1 MIAGQGQD
9 SSVDHVEGDSA
20 LGQEH
25 LNAPMPTP
33 CALPETDSAPEV
45 QMTIKGTF
53 IELVAPAQQEGRCR
67 AMTDSVIMNGTY
79 EGRRRKASSQGC
91 PLEVLNESSE
101 VSTEFQADPEECSA
115 PVDTPMLWP
124 SLPSDRLTAQHA
136 EAMPQLE
143 DPFLPAPWSGLDGQ
157 DWLMPHAFNGA
168 PFNCASSA
176 VAWDGTGLMAAMDPV
191 AAAQWDQWGQ
201 HLAECMDPG
210 ASSCSP
216 VAEPVNKPVARTAG
230 KAASRAQAGASLVP
244 EAEKTTVLLRNL
256 PKDYTRTQLIELL
269 EDEGFDGTFDFVYV
283 PMDFSSEASLGYAFV
298 NFTAPGDA
306 RRCWEMFDGLAEW
319 GRPGENRACEVM
331 WAEPCQGLAAHVER
345 YRSSPV
351 MHASVPDEWKPA
363 IFQSGVRMPFPPP
376 LKAVSAPKVRRRAAK
391 EERG

>member
-1 MIAGQGQD
+1 MIADQGQD
-9 SSVDHVEGDSA
+9 SSVGDERCTA
-20 LGQEH
+20 
-25 LNAPMPTP
+25 PTP
-33 CALPETDSAPEV
+33 TQAEPEV

-53 IELVAPAQQEGRCR
+53 IELVAKEPEEGRCR
-67 AMTDSVIMNGTY
+67 AMTDSVIVNGTY
-79 EGRRRKASSQGC
+79 DGRRRKASSQGC
-91 PLEVLNESSE
+91 PLEILNESSE
-101 VSTEFQADPEECSA
+101 VSTEFQADPDDCSA
-115 PVDTPMLWP
+115 KVDTPMLWP

-136 EAMPQLE
+136 EALPPLE
-143 DPFLPAPWSGLDGQ
+143 EPYLPAPWSGLDGQ
-157 DWLMPHAFNGA
+157 DWLMPPAFAAGYNCGA
-168 PFNCASSA
+168 SA
-176 VAWDGTGLMAAMDPV
+176 VAFDGSCLMPAMDPV
-191 AAAQWDQWGQ
+191 AAAQWDQWG
-201 HLAECMDPG
+201 MDSG

-216 VAEPVNKPVARTAG
+216 AVEPMNKIVARTTG
-230 KAASRAQAGASLVP
+230 KATSRAQAGASLVP

-256 PKDYTRTQLIELL
+256 PRDYTRTQLIELL

-306 RRCWEMFDGLAEW
+306 RRCWEIFDGLVEW
-319 GRPGENRACEVM
+319 GQPGENRACEVM

-376 LKAVSAPKVRRRAAK
+376 LKTVSAPKVRRRAANK
-391 EERG
+391 EDRG

>member
-1 MIAGQGQD
+1 MIAGQGH
-9 SSVDHVEGDSA
+9 DHAEGSGEEP
-20 LGQEH
+20 LKT
-25 LNAPMPTP
+25 PTP
-33 CALPETDSAPEV
+33 TPSAKPETEAEPEV

-53 IELVAPAQQEGRCR
+53 IELVAKGEDQGRCR
-67 AMTDSVIMNGTY
+67 AMTDSVIVNGTY
-79 EGRRRKASSQGC
+79 EGRRRKASSQGNS
-91 PLEVLNESSE
+91 LEVLNEASE
-101 VSTEFQADPEECSA
+101 VSTEFQASDVPDDCSA
-115 PVDTPMLWP
+115 KVDTPMLWP

-136 EAMPQLE
+136 EALPPLE
-143 DPFLPAPWSGLDGQ
+143 EPFLPAPWCGTEGQ
-157 DWLMPHAFNGA
+157 EWLMPPAFGGA
-168 PFNCASSA
+168 PFNCAASA
-176 VAWDGTGLMAAMDPV
+176 VAFDGTCMMPAMDPET
-191 AAAQWDQWGQ
+191 AAQW
-201 HLAECMDPG
+201 AMDPETAAQWAQWG

-216 VAEPVNKPVARTAG
+216 AVEPMNKPAAQKG

-256 PKDYTRTQLIELL
+256 PKDYTRTQLVELL

-306 RRCWEMFDGLAEW
+306 RRCWEIFDGLVEW
-319 GRPGENRACEVM
+319 GNPGENRACEVM

-363 IFQSGVRMPFPPP
+363 IFQGGGRMPFPPP
-376 LKAVSAPKVRRRAAK
+376 LKTVSAPKVRRRAVK